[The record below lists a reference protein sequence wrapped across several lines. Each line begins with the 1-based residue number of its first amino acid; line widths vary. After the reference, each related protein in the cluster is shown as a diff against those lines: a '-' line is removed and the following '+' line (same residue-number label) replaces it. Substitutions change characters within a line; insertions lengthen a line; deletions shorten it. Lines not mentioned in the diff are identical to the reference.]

1 MSPFAP
7 EGPTSPLT
15 PTRRSV
21 LSGAGA
27 TALGITSLALPAGTA
42 AASVLENQ
50 GALVAATGG
59 IVYGWGTEWSA
70 GVFGTQSGSK
80 TAPVVVTG
88 TSFTWPEVVQVI
100 SSRYTS
106 FALTAD
112 GDVYGFGAG
121 NESKLGN
128 GSTAD
133 RTTPTQATIS
143 GVTQLAGGSFWTLA
157 LKASGAIW
165 SWGGAS
171 AAAGLTSTA
180 LTPID
185 VTATLGLTSLVDGAD
200 RVIQVS
206 SGIAVSIALTALG
219 RVLTFGTQGA
229 SFPKGVLGIGS
240 ADAATNTT
248 ATEIG
253 AASGGAFEGL
263 AGTAGRIS
271 QVSTN
276 AYHCLAVSRDGRV
289 FAWGEQN
296 SSGPLGNGTTNDDEL
311 EPLDISAQ
319 GDLDGTVGTDARIIQ
334 VSAGGNWS
342 LALGLDGAVYAWGAA
357 SSGRLGNGTTSPVVT
372 VPQRITG
379 IAGSA
384 LPATSDTSRR
394 IIQVSAREENGYAL
408 GADGRV
414 YAWGNGARVGDGSST
429 TRTLPVE
436 ITASGAFADLSPNAG
451 ASLSPRRIVG
461 LATGSI
467 QDAPHM
473 LAIDNRGIVAP

>member
-1 MSPFAP
+1 MVQSLP
-7 EGPTSPLT
+7 GVPTSPLT
-15 PTRRSV
+15 PTRRGV

-27 TALGITSLALPAGTA
+27 TALGITSLALPAGAA

-59 IVYGWGTEWSA
+59 IVYGWGTEWSD
-70 GVFGTQSGSK
+70 GVFGTQSGNQA
-80 TAPVVVTG
+80 APVEVTG
-88 TSFTWPEVVQVI
+88 TSFTWPEIVQVI

-112 GDVYGFGAG
+112 GDVYASGAG
-121 NESKLGN
+121 NESKLGT

-133 RTTPTQATIS
+133 RTTPTQITIS
-143 GVTQLAGGSFWTLA
+143 GVTQLAGGPFWTLG
-157 LKASGAIW
+157 LKSSGAIW
-165 SWGGAS
+165 SWGQAS
-171 AAAGLTSTA
+171 AASGLASTA

-185 VTATLGLTSLVDGAD
+185 VTTALGLTALVDSAD
-200 RVIQVS
+200 RVIQLT
-206 SGIAVSIALTALG
+206 SGQSVSIALTALG
-219 RVLTFGTQGA
+219 RVLTFGTQDA
-229 SFPKGVLGIGS
+229 SFPRGVLGIGS
-240 ADAATNTT
+240 ADAATRTT

-253 AASGGAFEGL
+253 AGSGGAFEGL

-271 QVSTN
+271 QVSSS
-276 AYHCLAVSRDGRV
+276 AYHCLAVSRAGRV
-289 FAWGEQN
+289 YAWGENN
-296 SSGPLGNGTTNDDEL
+296 SSGALGNGTPNDDEL

-334 VSAGGNWS
+334 VSAGANWS
-342 LALGLDGAVYAWGAA
+342 LALGLDGAVYAWGSAG
-357 SSGRLGNGTTSPVVT
+357 SGRLGNGTTTPVVT

-394 IIQVSAREENGYAL
+394 IVQVSARDQNGYAL

-414 YAWGNGARVGDGSST
+414 YAWGNGARVGDGGAT

-451 ASLSPRRIVG
+451 AALSPRRIVG
-461 LATGSI
+461 LATGATS
-467 QDAPHM
+467 DAPHM